1 MQAPDIEIKEWK
13 IVQLQEVV
21 RVFRGASPR
30 PKGDPR
36 YYGGSIPRVLIEDVT
51 RDGKYVTPR
60 VDSLTEEGAKKSRYL
75 EKDSVILSCSG
86 TRVAIPGILA
96 VPACIH
102 DGFFGFD
109 NFKDLVPEYLYY
121 LFEQLHEKMQSSAT
135 MGGVFNNL
143 TTQIMKEMYID
154 LPPLNEQRKI
164 VDILSTW
171 DKAIEHLEK
180 LIAKKKV
187 QRRGLFQKL
196 LTGKVRLPGFQEEW
210 TKIRLGDYLIK
221 HNEKSQYN
229 NQYPVLTSSR
239 KGIFL
244 QKEYYLG
251 NEVAS
256 DDNTGYNVVPY
267 GYFTY
272 RHMSDDLMFKFN
284 INTIVERGIVS
295 TLYPVFTTKNLNSEF
310 LLLKLNEGNEF
321 RKFAKNQKQGGSRTY
336 IYFSKLEELILN
348 VPSVNE
354 QKCIAELFKTIE
366 KGIELSEKELSALIN
381 QKKLSC
387 NNSLQEKSE

>member
-244 QKEYYLG
+244 QK
-251 NEVAS
+251 
-256 DDNTGYNVVPY
+256 
-267 GYFTY
+267 
-272 RHMSDDLMFKFN
+272 N
-284 INTIVERGIVS
+284 II
-295 TLYPVFTTKNLNSEF
+295 
-310 LLLKLNEGNEF
+310 
-321 RKFAKNQKQGGSRTY
+321 
-336 IYFSKLEELILN
+336 
-348 VPSVNE
+348 
-354 QKCIAELFKTIE
+354 
-366 KGIELSEKELSALIN
+366 
-381 QKKLSC
+381 
-387 NNSLQEKSE
+387 